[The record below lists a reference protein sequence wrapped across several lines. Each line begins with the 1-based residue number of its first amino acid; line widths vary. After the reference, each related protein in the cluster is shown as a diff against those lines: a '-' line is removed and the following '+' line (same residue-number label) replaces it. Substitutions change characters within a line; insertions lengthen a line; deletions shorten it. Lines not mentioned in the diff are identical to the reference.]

1 MRSRINRIKFITGES
16 IMKALS
22 YLKNK
27 GRFLIA
33 FVVCCFIFTAC
44 APLNDCHYEV
54 YQNGIKI
61 DEVTSKEIQCR
72 SERASA
78 FSDVYYKNIKK

>member
-1 MRSRINRIKFITGES
+1 
-16 IMKALS
+16 MKALN
-22 YLKNK
+22 YLRNK

-44 APLNDCHYEV
+44 EPVKDCHYEV
-54 YQNGIKI
+54 YQNGVKI
-61 DEVTSKEIQCR
+61 DEVVIHGIECKSG
-72 SERASA
+72 RASA